1 MGLLDDFA
9 GFIKTPEGQG
19 LLSGVA
25 GWAAGA
31 RKGTPWNNIG
41 RGGLAGLS
49 GYGSALEQQ
58 SQLGQAEQA
67 KKLRDM
73 QISEML
79 AAKAQK
85 EKIQGLAMNSVL
97 SPESQAIGKFGPT
110 PEGAAAIGQFKP
122 TFDTE
127 GFLSGMMGID
137 PMQAMTLKKSMQP
150 APIKMAA
157 GETLVDPAS
166 YKPIYSAP
174 EKVDDPISKLLKA
187 RDQIPVGDPRR
198 VLYDQAISKATT
210 HAPAASAVVKMP
222 PMETEFGKA
231 VGKQQG
237 EEYSSIQKAG
247 FAASGTLNNLN
258 RVESLL
264 DGVNTGKLAPLGKD
278 ISSLAASVGINIDPN
293 LPQKEAVA
301 ALSNEMALKAK
312 NSGGENMMPGA
323 MSDPDRRFLVEMVP
337 GLSNTPGGNKIIIET
352 LKRKAKR
359 DQQVAKM
366 AREYIGKNRTLDG
379 FSDELAAWSEKNP
392 LFSDLATKASSG
404 NVRAQADAIIGR

>member
-49 GYGSALEQQ
+49 GYGNALEQQ

-137 PMQAMTLKKSMQP
+137 PMQAMTLKKSMEPKPMTVGKNDRVILPTTGGGFKTVIDALPGDESVPSAIKEYQFAVGQGFKGTFQDFAIQQKRAGAGQTNVFNNTKDNFKNERDLRNDFAGLPTTKAFNEVQSAHDQIKVAIKKESP
-150 APIKMAA
+150 AGDLAAATKIMKILDPGSVVRESELGMAMAA
-157 GETLVDPAS
+157 TGMLDRVTNYAQMVSSGQKLTPQQREDFGELAS
-166 YKPIYSAP
+166 
-174 EKVDDPISKLLKA
+174 
-187 RDQIPVGDPRR
+187 Q
-198 VLYDQAISKATT
+198 LYG
-210 HAPAASAVVKMP
+210 AASDRYNSSA
-222 PMETEFGKA
+222 
-231 VGKQQG
+231 
-237 EEYSSIQKAG
+237 EEYRG
-247 FAASGTLNNLN
+247 FASQY
-258 RVESLL
+258 
-264 DGVNTGKLAPLGKD
+264 KL
-278 ISSLAASVGINIDPN
+278 
-293 LPQKEAVA
+293 
-301 ALSNEMALKAK
+301 
-312 NSGGENMMPGA
+312 
-323 MSDPDRRFLVEMVP
+323 DPDR
-337 GLSNTPGGNKIIIET
+337 
-352 LKRKAKR
+352 
-359 DQQVAKM
+359 VAKPAKKSAM
-366 AREYIGKNRTLDG
+366 SPSG
-379 FSDELAAWSEKNP
+379 WSAVK
-392 LFSDLATKASSG
+392 
-404 NVRAQADAIIGR
+404 R

>member
-49 GYGSALEQQ
+49 GYGNALEQQ

-137 PMQAMTLKKSMQP
+137 PMQAMTLKKSMEPKPMTVGKNDRVILPTTGGGFKTVIDALPGDESVTSAIKEYQFAVGQGFKGTFQDFAIQQKRAGAGQTNVFNNTKDNFKNERDLRNDFAGLPTTKAFNEVQSAHDQIKVAIKKESP
-150 APIKMAA
+150 AGDLAAATKIMKILDPGSVVRESELGMAMAA
-157 GETLVDPAS
+157 TGAMDRVSNYAS
-166 YKPIYSAP
+166 MVMSGAKLTPSQRKDFSELATQLHSAAASRYNASAD
-174 EKVDDPISKLLKA
+174 EYRGIASDYGLKA
-187 RDQIPVGDPRR
+187 DRIAKP
-198 VLYDQAISKATT
+198 S
-210 HAPAASAVVKMP
+210 VVRKYNP
-222 PMETEFGKA
+222 K
-231 VGKQQG
+231 
-237 EEYSSIQKAG
+237 
-247 FAASGTLNNLN
+247 
-258 RVESLL
+258 
-264 DGVNTGKLAPLGKD
+264 TGK
-278 ISSLAASVGINIDPN
+278 
-293 LPQKEAVA
+293 
-301 ALSNEMALKAK
+301 
-312 NSGGENMMPGA
+312 
-323 MSDPDRRFLVEMVP
+323 
-337 GLSNTPGGNKIIIET
+337 IE
-352 LKRKAKR
+352 
-359 DQQVAKM
+359 
-366 AREYIGKNRTLDG
+366 
-379 FSDELAAWSEKNP
+379 
-392 LFSDLATKASSG
+392 
-404 NVRAQADAIIGR
+404 

>member
-49 GYGSALEQQ
+49 GYGNALEQQ

-137 PMQAMTLKKSMQP
+137 PMQAMTLKKSMEPKPMTVGKNDRVILPTTGGGFKTVIDALPGDESVTSAIKEYQFAVGQGFKGTFQDFAIQQKRAGAGNTNVTYG
-150 APIKMAA
+150 APVSGVDAA
-157 GETLVDPAS
+157 GNPVFFQPDKKGGAPAIVPGVRPLEGVKPPTEFEAKAGLYFKSMRKASETLDKIEKDGNPRVQPQEVISGDGATGNVMRSKDRQS
-166 YKPIYSAP
+166 YVQAQRQWIDSINRVRSGANLPEMEYSRAVKTFFP
-174 EKVDDPISKLLKA
+174 EFGDTPENITQKTAARKQEETAMQDAAGKALPKNKTKDDP
-187 RDQIPVGDPRR
+187 
-198 VLYDQAISKATT
+198 
-210 HAPAASAVVKMP
+210 
-222 PMETEFGKA
+222 
-231 VGKQQG
+231 
-237 EEYSSIQKAG
+237 
-247 FAASGTLNNLN
+247 
-258 RVESLL
+258 
-264 DGVNTGKLAPLGKD
+264 LG
-278 ISSLAASVGINIDPN
+278 L
-293 LPQKEAVA
+293 
-301 ALSNEMALKAK
+301 
-312 NSGGENMMPGA
+312 
-323 MSDPDRRFLVEMVP
+323 R
-337 GLSNTPGGNKIIIET
+337 
-352 LKRKAKR
+352 
-359 DQQVAKM
+359 
-366 AREYIGKNRTLDG
+366 
-379 FSDELAAWSEKNP
+379 
-392 LFSDLATKASSG
+392 
-404 NVRAQADAIIGR
+404 